1 MTRIAIGHTEIGRVM
16 AGEQTLFI
24 RPAAGAFR
32 KIAVGARLWL
42 AEPFFLPHAFVH
54 LAPTAARDRG
64 AKPAFVADYL
74 HAPAQIAR
82 THGPRQPA
90 RSLCKEWHRA
100 HLIVRE
106 RTELR
111 LHDLGP
117 EHFACLG
124 FRSPAA
130 FADHWNREMGLF
142 SSRGHKWHNNPRALL
157 FRFELVLR
165 PLSATT
171 PPTRRPAEVAPAQP
185 TLPTPPPVQ
194 RRGPPGTRRSPS
206 IPVHEQPAVSG
217 TSFSTAKGDEGFLAA
232 LSQERPACHSSAAPI
247 RSAPARCPTIIAP
260 LPANGT
266 CPRCGT
272 RLAFGCK
279 HYPAHDQ
286 DASRSTAV
294 GLTKDAAA

>member
-1 MTRIAIGHTEIGRVM
+1 MTRIAIGHSEIGRVM

-32 KIAVGARLWL
+32 KIEAGAQLWL
-42 AEPFFLPHAFVH
+42 AEPFHLPHAFAH

-64 AKPAFVADYL
+64 AEPAFAADWL
-74 HAPAQIAR
+74 LDPAHIAR

-117 EHFACLG
+117 EELAGLG

-130 FADHWNREMGLF
+130 FAGHWNLEMGLF
-142 SSRGHKWHNNPRALL
+142 SSRGHKWQDNPRALL
-157 FRFELVLR
+157 FRFELVRR
-165 PLSATT
+165 PLRAPS
-171 PPTRRPAEVAPAQP
+171 PPTSRPAKVAPAP
-185 TLPTPPPVQ
+185 VIVAAPPPPSPPVPTPPPVQ
-194 RRGPPGTRRSPS
+194 RREPRAAGRSPS
-206 IPVHEQPAVSG
+206 IPVHEQPAIAG
-217 TSFSTAKGDEGFLAA
+217 TAFSTAKGDKAFLAA
-232 LSQERPACHSSAAPI
+232 LKQEQPACHTSAAPI
-247 RSAPARCPTIIAP
+247 RSAPARHQTVIAP

-272 RLAFGCK
+272 RLAFGCE
-279 HYPAHDQ
+279 HYPAIEQ
-286 DASRSTAV
+286 E
-294 GLTKDAAA
+294 AAE